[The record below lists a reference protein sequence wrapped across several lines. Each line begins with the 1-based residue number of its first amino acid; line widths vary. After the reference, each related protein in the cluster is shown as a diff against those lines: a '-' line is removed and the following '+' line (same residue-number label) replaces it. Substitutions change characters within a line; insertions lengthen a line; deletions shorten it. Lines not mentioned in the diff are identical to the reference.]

1 MEINY
6 MNNNFYNKIIYNKIF
21 ILASIVLKIQY

>member
-21 ILASIVLKIQY
+21 ILASILKIQY